1 MFLLSYF
8 FAGAHDLWVNLK
20 EVVLSVLLF
29 SEKSA
34 NPTWNL
40 SGEEYVFCEKRN
52 GVQEVFPKLLLSGRS
67 QTHGRVLE
75 GIKGLW
81 RERERER
88 ESVCIQGSCFALGHF
103 ALSFMAGMMT
113 SKSYVTRAKWIYNFQ
128 MWSCWVCKC
137 VIAFVV
143 IKCRIPC
150 SCCRTS
156 HTIRMNKWFLSSVS
170 NMGSKLWGWPHWQ
183 NFLVQYSFSVCSMF
197 AANLLC

>member
-34 NPTWNL
+34 NPRLKFVWWRICLLWKKRWGTTSFSKAFVECQASDTWKSFGRN
-40 SGEEYVFCEKRN
+40 SGTMKE
-52 GVQEVFPKLLLSGRS
+52 
-67 QTHGRVLE
+67 
-75 GIKGLW
+75 
-81 RERERER
+81 EREREC
-88 ESVCIQGSCFALGHF
+88 VYKDPAFALGHF
-103 ALSFMAGMMT
+103 ALSFMAGIMT

-137 VIAFVV
+137 VFAFVV

-156 HTIRMNKWFLSSVS
+156 HTIRMNKWFLTIVS
-170 NMGSKLWGWPHWQ
+170 NRGSKQWGWPIDRI
-183 NFLVQYSFSVCSMF
+183 S
-197 AANLLC
+197 